1 MKRGYIMDEFIKLLD
16 INLDFVSHEIIDNLC
31 YITVVSNREEV
42 ICPFCG
48 LPSSRA
54 HSVYERTFQDLPIL
68 GKKVIVV
75 LSNRKM
81 FCDNP
86 ECEHT
91 TFAERFDFLS
101 NKAKKTKRL
110 EDEIVRMSLN
120 CSSTA
125 ASEILS
131 KNVVSVGKSTV
142 CNLLKKRKTYS

>member
-1 MKRGYIMDEFIKLLD
+1 MDEFIKFLD
-16 INLDFVSHEIIDNLC
+16 INLDFVSREIIDDLC

-42 ICPFCG
+42 TCPFCG

-54 HSVYERTFQDLPIL
+54 HSAYERTFQDLPIL

-75 LSNRKM
+75 LNNRKM

-110 EDEIVRMSLN
+110 EDEIVRISLN

-142 CNLLKKRKTYS
+142 CNLLKKRKTYN

>member
-1 MKRGYIMDEFIKLLD
+1 MDEFIKLLD
-16 INLDFVSHEIIDNLC
+16 KHLDFVSREIIDDLC
-31 YITVVSNREEV
+31 YITVVSNRGEV

-48 LPSSRA
+48 QPSSKA
-54 HSVYERTFQDLPIL
+54 HSAYERTFQDLPIM

-75 LSNRKM
+75 LNNRKM
-81 FCDNP
+81 LCNNP
-86 ECEHT
+86 VCKHT

-101 NKAKKTKRL
+101 SKAKKTKRL
-110 EDEIVRMSLN
+110 EDEIVRVALN

-142 CNLLKKRKTYS
+142 CNLLKKRKTCN